1 MGLSSLYTAV
11 SGMSANGTALSV
23 IGDNIANSNTVGFK
37 GSTTNFGDVLSSSIG
52 GSSQIGRGV
61 LVSAVTPVFTQGS
74 FQSTSSVLDLA
85 IDGNGF
91 FMVNDGAGTYYTR
104 AGQFT
109 VSKTGEIVNSDGL
122 VLQGY
127 QADTAG
133 NITGTTGNLAVS
145 AVSNPAQQ
153 TANAEVSVNI
163 NGGAT
168 ANAGWTTPV
177 AGGGTTL
184 VNAAWYT
191 SSTSTNI
198 YDSQGGSHAVTIYF
212 EKTADNTWN
221 AHYVYENP
229 LIAGELIEA
238 TAGSPQAL
246 TFNTNGSLLDDS
258 SATPVTFDFGASVTT
273 PQTVTFN
280 YGQGTGEAVPGDGLG
295 FTTQYAAAFAVN
307 NMTQDGFSSGSLKN
321 VTVNEQGI
329 ITGIFTNGQTRTI
342 GQITLAKFVAPTA
355 LLKSGRNLYS
365 ESFKS
370 GQALVGAAGNSGL
383 GRTMSNTLELSNV
396 DLAEEFVKMI
406 SSQRGFQANS
416 KIITVTDELLNEVV
430 NLKR

>member
-37 GSTTNFGDVLSSSIG
+37 GSTTNFGDVLSSSLG
-52 GSSQIGRGV
+52 GSSQVGRGV
-61 LVSAVTPVFTQGS
+61 LVSSVTPVFSQGS

-91 FMVNDGAGTYYTR
+91 FMVSDGAGTYYTR
-104 AGQFT
+104 AGQFK
-109 VSKTGEIVNSDGL
+109 VSKTGNIVNSDGL

-153 TANAEVSVNI
+153 TSTSEVSVNL
-163 NGGAT
+163 NAGA
-168 ANAGWTTPV
+168 AINAGWTTPA

-184 VNAAWYT
+184 INSNWYT
-191 SSTSTNI
+191 SSTSTTV
-198 YDSQGGSHAVTIYF
+198 YDSQGGAHAVTIYF
-212 EKTADNTWN
+212 EKTAANAWN

-238 TAGSPQAL
+238 TTGSPQAL
-246 TFNTNGSLLDDS
+246 TFNTNGSLIDDN
-258 SATPVTFDFGASVTT
+258 SATAVSFDFGAAVTT
-273 PQTVTFN
+273 PQSILFN
-280 YGQGTGEAVPGDGLG
+280 YGKGTGETPAGDGLG
-295 FTTQYAAAFAVN
+295 FTTQYSAAFAVN
-307 NMTQDGFSSGSLKN
+307 NITQNGFSSGSLKN
-321 VTVNEQGI
+321 VTVDEAGT

-342 GQITLAKFVAPTA
+342 GQITLAKFIAPTD

-365 ESFKS
+365 ESSKS
-370 GQALVGAAGNSGL
+370 GQALVGAAGASGL
-383 GRTMSNTLELSNV
+383 GRTMSNSLELSNV

-406 SSQRGFQANS
+406 SAQRGFQANS
-416 KIITVTDELLNEVV
+416 KIVTVTDELMNEVV
-430 NLKR
+430 NMKR